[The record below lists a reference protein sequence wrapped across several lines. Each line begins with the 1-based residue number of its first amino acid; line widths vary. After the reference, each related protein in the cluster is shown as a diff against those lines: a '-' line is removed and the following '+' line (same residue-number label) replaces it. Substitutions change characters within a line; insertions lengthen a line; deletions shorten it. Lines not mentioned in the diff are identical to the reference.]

1 MIGAKK
7 QKAGGRTVN
16 PSDDYKLTDLDYLI
30 GDHHLQMIKA
40 ALPYLNVPEQRA
52 VSVFVKLQELKK
64 TFELFETEEVA
75 SMGICSL
82 EQSEGGRTM
91 RDLLKAIR
99 PYGNPAERDIIDMA
113 QNFMDGQ
120 TPMEQ
125 LRRFLTPEQQSRF
138 ETMQMVITAIQAMA

>member
-1 MIGAKK
+1 M
-7 QKAGGRTVN
+7 N

-40 ALPYLNVPEQRA
+40 ALPYLGVQEQKA
-52 VSVFVKLQELKK
+52 ISLFVKAQELRKIV
-64 TFELFETEEVA
+64 ELFETEEVA

-82 EQSEGGRTM
+82 ESSEGTGSL

-99 PYGNPAERDIIDMA
+99 PYGNPMERDMIDMA

-120 TPMEQ
+120 TPMDQ
-125 LRRFLTPEQQSRF
+125 MRRFLTPEQQSRF
-138 ETMQMVITAIQAMA
+138 ETMEMMMTAFQAMS

>member
-1 MIGAKK
+1 M
-7 QKAGGRTVN
+7 N

-40 ALPYLNVPEQRA
+40 ALPYLGVQEQKA
-52 VSVFVKLQELKK
+52 ISLFVKAQELRK
-64 TFELFETEEVA
+64 TVELFETEEVA

-82 EQSEGGRTM
+82 ESSEGTGSL

-99 PYGNPAERDIIDMA
+99 PYGNPMERDMIDMA

-120 TPMEQ
+120 TPMDQ
-125 LRRFLTPEQQSRF
+125 MRRFLTPEQQSRF
-138 ETMQMVITAIQAMA
+138 ETMEMMMTAFHAVS